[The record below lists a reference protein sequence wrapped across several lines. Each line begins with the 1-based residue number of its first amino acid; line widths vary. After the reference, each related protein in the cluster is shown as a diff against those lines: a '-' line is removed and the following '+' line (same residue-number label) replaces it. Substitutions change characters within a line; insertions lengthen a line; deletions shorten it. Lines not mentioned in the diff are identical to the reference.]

1 MAMQERG
8 GSTFDY
14 LPILQKRCHVNW
26 KQKGSL
32 ILDQVF
38 GVNQETPVYD
48 VGILLTED
56 IKRFVSFVP
65 RGLDLNRIQFGTS
78 RKQEV
83 YFIVGYANVFGKNI
97 RKYGNVFAKN
107 IRKYANISGQAPS
120 ASHYQ
125 TIQVAA
131 DEVAC
136 HYAHIK

>member
-83 YFIVGYANVFGKNI
+83 YFMSGLRKCFCQKYTKI
-97 RKYGNVFAKN
+97 RKCFRSSTLSQPLPDDTGCS
-107 IRKYANISGQAPS
+107 R
-120 ASHYQ
+120 
-125 TIQVAA
+125 
-131 DEVAC
+131 
-136 HYAHIK
+136 